1 MKKADKSIF
10 ERALNRLGF
19 VKKRGQE
26 IGYQAAAIN
35 RLTNNW
41 STATLSIDS
50 IAQTQLVPLRARCRI
65 LADQNDYAV
74 KFLRMVRNNVIGP
87 DGIQL
92 KSKAMDPPSRQN
104 PKGTIDQ
111 FANRIIEDEWWKF
124 GKRGN
129 CTVDQSM
136 SMCDLTCLAIET
148 IARDGEVLIRKV
160 RGFDNSNRYAL
171 QILECDYLDV
181 EKNQKLANGN
191 EIRMGVEIDRW
202 RKPVAYWLRQENP
215 NDTMRLGGNRAEW
228 ERVSADE
235 MIHAFIRVRPEQ
247 TRGIPWMAAG
257 AYRLNMLGK
266 YEEAEVTAARTAA
279 SKMAFLV
286 KTNANQEYQGET
298 ENGNKL
304 MDAEP
309 GAIEELPY
317 GMDLKTLDWNHP
329 NSSYQVFMKTCL
341 RGVAGSFGVSYNM
354 LANDMESVNFASGRL
369 GLEEERDGWKVIQ
382 RWFIDAVLN
391 EIFRDWL
398 EVQLMTQKI
407 ALPFTKFE
415 KFNAPDWCPR
425 RWTYIN
431 PQQDVSSKIDQV
443 KAGFTSVSRVLAE
456 QGLDRDEVFSEIAE
470 DQEAAESLGIE
481 LPGISDPYIE
491 IEKDKVEAIGQSNG
505 QQRPPSEDEDRK
517 DGRNLVRE
525 LIAAAGGQNAGLV
538 KMMESH
544 TEELGKILLK
554 ISEPKPALVPH
565 PIEVKTTLDLNSRK
579 KTHTIKRDENG
590 RMIGMETTENN

>member
-1 MKKADKSIF
+1 MKKAAPKGII
-10 ERALNRLGF
+10 ERTLNRLGF
-19 VKKRGQE
+19 VKKRAQE
-26 IGYQAAAIN
+26 LGYQAAAIN

-41 STATLSIDS
+41 STSTLSIDS

-92 KSKAMDPPSRQN
+92 KNKAMDPPNRQT
-104 PKGTIDQ
+104 PKGRIDQ
-111 FANRIIEDEWWKF
+111 FANRMIEDAWWQF
-124 GKRGN
+124 GKRGQ
-129 CTVDQSM
+129 CTVDRSM
-136 SMCDLTCLAIET
+136 SLCDLENLAIET
-148 IARDGEVLIRKV
+148 IARDGEILIRKV
-160 RGFDNSNRYAL
+160 RGFDNANRYAL
-171 QILECDYLDV
+171 QLLECDYLDV
-181 EKNQKLANGN
+181 EKNEKLPNGN
-191 EIRMGVEIDRW
+191 EIRMGVEINRW
-202 RKPVAYWLRQENP
+202 REPVAYWLRQENP
-215 NDTMRLGGNRAEW
+215 NDTFRLGGNRAEW
-228 ERVSADE
+228 ERVEASE
-235 MIHAFIRVRPEQ
+235 MIHAFIKVRPEQ

-298 ENGNKL
+298 EGNNKL

-369 GLEEERDGWKVIQ
+369 GLEEERDGWKVVQ

-391 EIFRDWL
+391 EVFRDWL

-407 ALPFTKFE
+407 ALPFSKFE
-415 KFNAPDWCPR
+415 KFNAPDWRPR
-425 RWTYIN
+425 RWSYIS
-431 PQQDVSSKIDQV
+431 PEQDTRSKIDQV

-456 QGLDRDEVFSEIAE
+456 QGFDRDEVFAEIAE
-470 DQEAAESLGIE
+470 DNAAAEELDIE
-481 LPGISDPYIE
+481 LPAITDPYIE
-491 IEKDKVEAIGQSNG
+491 VEKEKVEAQAEASG
-505 QQRPPSEDEDRK
+505 
-517 DGRNLVRE
+517 
-525 LIAAAGGQNAGLV
+525 AAEASASAEEERSAEKLSRIIC
-538 KMMESH
+538 ESH
-544 TEELGKILLK
+544 QSIAKTSQDTARQMAELLL
-554 ISEPKPALVPH
+554 AG
-565 PIEVKTTLDLNSRK
+565 RK
-579 KTHTIKRDENG
+579 KTHKITGRDDRGQINA
-590 RMIGMETTENN
+590 IETVEE